1 MDKLNIT
8 VNDSLSFAISAEDLE
23 ALDYLQTGETTHH
36 VLKGTHSYEIRVLQ
50 ADFSG
55 KKLTISVNGNVY
67 EAEIA
72 DPYDQLVDK
81 MGLSLDILHKIDAVQ
96 APMPGLVLQVL
107 VNPGEEVVKGQPLLI
122 LEAMKMENVIKSPG
136 DGIVGHI
143 PVSKG
148 QPVEKGQVL
157 IRMD

>member
-1 MDKLNIT
+1 MEKLHII
-8 VNDSLSFAISAEDLE
+8 VNDSLSFEVSAEDLE
-23 ALDYLQTGETTHH
+23 GLDYLQTGQTSHH
-36 VLKGTHSYEIRVLQ
+36 VLKGTHSYEVNVLH
-50 ADFSG
+50 ADLPA
-55 KKLTISVNGNVY
+55 KKITLSVNGNVY
-67 EAEIA
+67 EAQIS

-81 MGLSLDILHKIDAVQ
+81 MGLSLDILHKIDAVL

-107 VNPGEEVVKGQPLLI
+107 VNTGDEVKKGEPLLI

-148 QPVEKGQVL
+148 QAVEKGQVL